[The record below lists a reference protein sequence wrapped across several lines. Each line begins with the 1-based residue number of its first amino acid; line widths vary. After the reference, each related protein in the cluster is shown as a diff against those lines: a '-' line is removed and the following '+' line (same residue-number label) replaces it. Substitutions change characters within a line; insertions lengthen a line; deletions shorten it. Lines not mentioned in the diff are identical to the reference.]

1 MCNASDRRDGD
12 GDGQCYRIETVMHVI
27 DVMAMV
33 KKVTNIVIG
42 FKL

>member
-12 GDGQCYRIETVMHVI
+12 VDGHCYRIEAVMHKI

-33 KKVTNIVIG
+33 IEVTDIVIG